1 MSEHP
6 SQPQPGHAAAKRS
19 AVRRWLESPIAVCL
33 LLAGLT
39 LALYFPV
46 THHDFVNFDDPEY
59 VTKNPRVQAGLTFD
73 GVRWAFGTWHPL
85 TWLSLM
91 LDVSLFGLGP
101 RGFHLV
107 NLLWHVGNT
116 VLAFLLFRKMTGAFW
131 RSALVA
137 ALFAWHPVQV
147 ESVAWISER
156 KGVLS
161 TFFGLLTLW
170 TYAGYVGRV
179 RCQVSG
185 ETPVVSRGTRHA
197 ARYYWLALVFFILA
211 LMSKPILVTLPCLML
226 LLDYWPLNRL
236 KPGDRIL
243 ALKTWL
249 PLIREKIPFLV
260 LSVISSV
267 ATAMFQKEAGALQTL
282 GGYSA
287 SSRIENA
294 FVGYA
299 HYLGKIFWPTSLAT
313 PYPRIFHWPP
323 TVVALALLL
332 TIGLCVAAIWLGRRR
347 PFVLTGWFWFFGMLL
362 PVIGLIQ
369 VGAAAVADRYLYLP
383 ALGLFILLVW
393 GVSEAVSRRK
403 IPKSAIALAAMLVL
417 TASALQTRDQLRH
430 WQNSETLFQ
439 HAIAVTKENWIAHYC
454 LGLYCEERG
463 RTDEAFQHYRR
474 TAEIKPNYAEAWHS
488 LGLLLADR
496 KDFAQAA
503 PSFESAMLARP
514 DVTEYRY
521 NFARALGILGKAD
534 EAIAQYRQVLQ
545 QNPGM
550 ATAQYDLA
558 VLLAKTGKPGEAIA
572 HFRETLR
579 LQPNNPLAH
588 YHLGRIISAGGNPAE
603 AIEHFRAA
611 LKLYPDFAQAREAL
625 RALGVNDN

>member
-1 MSEHP
+1 MSQHP
-6 SQPQPGHAAAKRS
+6 SKPKPSRPAPKSSAAWS
-19 AVRRWLESPIAVCL
+19 WLKSPVAICL

-39 LALYFPV
+39 FALYFPV
-46 THHDFVNFDDPEY
+46 IHHDFVNFDDPEY
-59 VTKNPRVQAGLTFD
+59 VTKNPRVQAGLTLD
-73 GVRWAFGTWHPL
+73 NVRWTFGTWHPL
-85 TWLSLM
+85 TWLSLL
-91 LDVSLFGLGP
+91 LDASLFGPGP

-116 VLAFLLFRKMTGAFW
+116 VLVFLVLRKMSGAHW
-131 RSALVA
+131 QSALVA

-161 TFFGLLTLW
+161 SFFGLLTLW
-170 TYAGYVGRV
+170 AYVVHV
-179 RCQVSG
+179 RGVRGQVSG
-185 ETPVVSRGTRHA
+185 EKPAAPRITHHASRF
-197 ARYYWLALVFFILA
+197 YWLALVLFILA

-226 LLDYWPLNRL
+226 LLDYWPLNRIKL
-236 KPGDRIL
+236 SDQLL
-243 ALKTWL
+243 APKIWL
-249 PLIREKIPFLV
+249 PLLREKIPFFL
-260 LSVISSV
+260 LSVVSSV
-267 ATAMFQKEAGALQTL
+267 ATALFQKEAGALQSL

-287 SSRIENA
+287 ASRIENV

-299 HYLGKIFWPTSLAT
+299 HYLGKIIWPTSLAT
-313 PYPRIFHWPP
+313 PYPRVFHWPP
-323 TVVALALLL
+323 TMVALALLL
-332 TIGLCVAAIWLGRRR
+332 TVGLGVAAIWLARRR
-347 PFVLTGWFWFFGMLL
+347 PFVVTGWFWFFGMLL

-383 ALGLFILLVW
+383 TLGVFILFVW

-403 IPKSAIALAAMLVL
+403 LPQSAIALAAMLVL
-417 TASALQTRDQLRH
+417 TASALRTRDQLRH

-439 HAIAVTKENWIAHYC
+439 HAIAVTKGNWIAHYC
-454 LGLYCEERG
+454 LGLHCEAKG

-474 TAEIKPNYAEAWHS
+474 TTEIKPNYAEAWNS

-503 PSFESAMLARP
+503 PSFESAMRARP
-514 DVTEYRY
+514 DVADYRY
-521 NFARALGILGKAD
+521 NLARALGLMGKAD

-545 QNPGM
+545 QKPGM
-550 ATAQYDLA
+550 ATAHYDVA
-558 VLLAKTGKPGEAIA
+558 VLLAKTGKPGDAIP

-588 YHLGRIISAGGNPAE
+588 YHLGRIVSAGGNPAE

-611 LKLYPDFAQAREAL
+611 LKLHPDFAQAREAL
-625 RALGVNDN
+625 RTLGASD